1 MLSQMV
7 PKYRVAG
14 IAFLLS
20 FALDRVSKSW
30 VVDSLDYTDRIA
42 VVEGFFY
49 LTHVRNPGAAFGL
62 LASADPSWRLGFFI
76 GVSILA
82 IGIIGVFL
90 KDLDPMDRLS
100 GLALGLIMGG
110 AAGNL
115 YDRFRYGEVV
125 DFLHFRLWSGYSWPD
140 FNVADSCIVVG
151 VGILLLELLATEG
164 ERRAVS
170 EPEGPAS

>member
-1 MLSQMV
+1 MA
-7 PKYRVAG
+7 PKYRVAWV
-14 IAFLLS
+14 AFALS
-20 FALDRVSKSW
+20 FALDRMSKSW
-30 VVDSLDYTDRIA
+30 VVDSLAYTDRIE

-62 LASADPSWRLGFFI
+62 LATADPSWRLGFFI
-76 GVSILA
+76 GVTILA
-82 IGIIGVFL
+82 MGIIGVFL
-90 KDLDPMDRLS
+90 RDLDPKDRLS

-115 YDRFRYGEVV
+115 FDRFRYEEVV
-125 DFLHFRLWSGYSWPD
+125 DFLHFELWSGYSWPD

-164 ERRAVS
+164 ERRAGA
-170 EPEGPAS
+170 EPEDPAT

>member
-1 MLSQMV
+1 MA
-7 PKYRVAG
+7 PKYRVAWV
-14 IAFLLS
+14 AFALS
-20 FALDRVSKSW
+20 FALDRMSKSW
-30 VVDSLDYTDRIA
+30 VVDSLAYTDRIE

-62 LASADPSWRLGFFI
+62 LATADPSWRLGFFI

-82 IGIIGVFL
+82 MGIIGVFL
-90 KDLDPMDRLS
+90 RDLDPKDRLS

-115 YDRFRYGEVV
+115 FDRFRYEEVV
-125 DFLHFRLWSGYSWPD
+125 DFLHFELWSGYSWPD

-164 ERRAVS
+164 ERRAGA
-170 EPEGPAS
+170 EPEDPAT

>member
-1 MLSQMV
+1 MA

-14 IAFLLS
+14 IAFAVC
-20 FALDRVSKSW
+20 FALDRISKSW
-30 VVDSLDYTDRIA
+30 VVDSLDYADRIA
-42 VVEGFFY
+42 VIQGFFY

-62 LASADPSWRLGFFI
+62 LASADASWRLGFFI

-82 IGIIGVFL
+82 IGIILVFL
-90 KDLDPMDRLS
+90 RDLDPKDRLS
-100 GLALGLIMGG
+100 ALALGLIMGG

-115 YDRFRYGEVV
+115 FDRFRYGEVV

-151 VGILLLELLATEG
+151 VGILVLELLASEG
-164 ERRAVS
+164 ERRASS
-170 EPEGPAS
+170 EPDGPAS